1 VKKTAQLL
9 RTPRSARRFF
19 WFLEFDA
26 MKILPIASL
35 LLLCASASAAE
46 PRNFLFMG
54 AGELQEHANLI
65 SRPDVEG
72 AQVVYNWKLLEKA
85 PGEYDFTAIETDLA
99 TTDRLGKKLF
109 IQIQDRFFMHEH
121 RNVPRYLLEDARY
134 GGGLAPQRDNPGEN
148 QPEGSGWVAMQ
159 WKPEVR
165 ERFQALISALAK
177 RFDGRVYGINL
188 PETAADIDQKKDESG
203 FDCDVYF
210 EAEAENIR
218 HTRRV
223 FRKSQVVQYVNF
235 WPCDWGDE
243 RGYFKRFFDM
253 LETEKIGAG
262 GPDIVPNRPAQ
273 MKNSYPFLNR
283 YKDRLPLIAMAVQ
296 DATLTYTNPATR
308 KKFTHAEFVAF
319 ARDYL
324 GVDIIFWDVSS
335 PWLEK

>member
-1 VKKTAQLL
+1 
-9 RTPRSARRFF
+9 
-19 WFLEFDA
+19 
-26 MKILPIASL
+26 MKIFRIAPL
-35 LLLCASASAAE
+35 LLLCATAGATE

-54 AGELQEHANLI
+54 AGELEENSKLV
-65 SRPDVEG
+65 SRPDIEG

-85 PGEYDFTAIETDLA
+85 PGEYDFSAIEKDLA
-99 TTDRLGKKLF
+99 ITERMGKKLF
-109 IQIQDRFFMHEH
+109 IQLQDRFFMREH
-121 RNVPRYLLEDARY
+121 RNLPRYLLEDARY

-165 ERFQALISALAK
+165 ERHQALVSALAK
-177 RFDGRVYGINL
+177 QFDGRVLGINL
-188 PETAADIDQKKDESG
+188 PETAVDIDLTKDKTG

-210 EAEAENIR
+210 EAEVANIR
-218 HTRRV
+218 HARRV

-235 WPCDWGDE
+235 WPCGWGDE
-243 RGYFKRFFDM
+243 RGYFTRFFDI
-253 LETEKIGAG
+253 LEKEQIGAG

-296 DATLTYTNPATR
+296 DATLTYTNPETK

-335 PWLEK
+335 PWLKQ